1 MRVLVLSPGTA
12 QQQLERMPAL
22 AACANEL
29 GAAIQV
35 ACSPAYRSLWT
46 LLPAVEKIIPFDFDS
61 DLNMADWAN
70 LLGSIREPDF
80 QVCLNFAEGRQ
91 VNLMLSMSHIPT
103 RVAETGFA
111 STAFVS
117 KSEGW
122 SAQRLS
128 GFLAPIGLKLDAA
141 AFRITLSARLMKNA
155 RERQPK
161 GDGPLL
167 LLEPA
172 ATEQDWPS
180 ERWKQLPLTIKDKL
194 PGLRTIH
201 LGENAAVSERAAQ
214 IASADVVLTSCPV
227 TSLLATFCGVPLVA
241 LGIADDQL
249 PKRDVIR
256 SLGVTI
262 SGRCLKTTFWRRWAS
277 DEKATTE
284 IPTSS
289 SPFVLSPSAAPAG

>member
-29 GAAIQV
+29 GASIQL

-46 LLPAVEKIIPFDFDS
+46 LLPSVEKIIPFDFS
-61 DLNMADWAN
+61 AALTMADWAN
-70 LLGSIREPDF
+70 LLGSVREPDF

-103 RVAETGFA
+103 RVAEAGFA
-111 STAFVS
+111 STA
-117 KSEGW
+117 KAGQTQGW

-128 GFLAPIGLKLDAA
+128 GFLAPLGLSLDAA
-141 AFRITLSARLMKNA
+141 AFRISLPTGLMNRA
-155 RERQPK
+155 RERQPQ

-167 LLEPA
+167 LLQPSA
-172 ATEQDWPS
+172 RAGDWPV

-194 PGLRTIH
+194 PGLRTID
-201 LGENAAVSERAAQ
+201 LEDNSSLSERAAQ
-214 IASADVVLTSCPV
+214 IACTDVVLTSCPV

-241 LGIADDQL
+241 LGLSEDQL

-256 SLGVTI
+256 HLGNNDLRSL
-262 SGRCLKTTFWRRWAS
+262 SEA
-277 DEKATTE
+277 D
-284 IPTSS
+284 
-289 SPFVLSPSAAPAG
+289 VLEAMGF

>member
-1 MRVLVLSPGTA
+1 MRVLVLSPGTV

-29 GAAIQV
+29 GASIQV

-46 LLPAVEKIIPFDFDS
+46 LLPSVEKIIPFDFGS

-70 LLGSIREPDF
+70 LLGSVREPDF

-111 STAFVS
+111 STAVVS
-117 KSEGW
+117 KVGGW

-128 GFLAPIGLKLDAA
+128 GFLAPMGLKLDAA
-141 AFRITLSARLMKNA
+141 AFRITLPASLMKNA

-161 GDGPLL
+161 GEGPLL
-167 LLEPA
+167 LLEPTSTA
-172 ATEQDWPS
+172 GDWPK
-180 ERWKQLPLTIKDKL
+180 ERWKQLPLTIKEKL

-201 LGENAAVSERAAQ
+201 FIENSAVAEKAAQ
-214 IASADVVLTSCPV
+214 IATSDVVLTSCPV
-227 TSLLATFCGVPLVA
+227 TSLLATYCGVPLVA
-241 LGIADDQL
+241 LGISDEQL
-249 PKRDVIR
+249 PKRDVIKYLGAEDLQ
-256 SLGVTI
+256 SL
-262 SGRCLKTTFWRRWAS
+262 SEA
-277 DEKATTE
+277 D
-284 IPTSS
+284 
-289 SPFVLSPSAAPAG
+289 VLEAMGF

>member
-1 MRVLVLSPGTA
+1 MRVLVLSPGTV

-29 GAAIQV
+29 GASIQV

-46 LLPAVEKIIPFDFDS
+46 LLPSVEKIIPFDFGS

-70 LLGSIREPDF
+70 LLGSVREPDF

-111 STAFVS
+111 STAVVG
-117 KSEGW
+117 KVEGW

-128 GFLAPIGLKLDAA
+128 GFLAPMGLKLDAA
-141 AFRITLSARLMKNA
+141 AFRITLPASLMKSA

-161 GDGPLL
+161 GEGPLL
-167 LLEPA
+167 LLEPTSTA
-172 ATEQDWPS
+172 GDWPT
-180 ERWKQLPLTIKDKL
+180 ERWKQLPLTIKEKL

-201 LGENAAVSERAAQ
+201 LSENSAVAEKAAQ
-214 IASADVVLTSCPV
+214 IATSDVVLTSCPV
-227 TSLLATFCGVPLVA
+227 TSLLATYCGVPLVA
-241 LGIADDQL
+241 LGISDEQL
-249 PKRDVIR
+249 PKRDVIKYLGAEDLQ
-256 SLGVTI
+256 SL
-262 SGRCLKTTFWRRWAS
+262 SEA
-277 DEKATTE
+277 D
-284 IPTSS
+284 
-289 SPFVLSPSAAPAG
+289 VLEAMGF